1 MKTTAV
7 RFNEETRV
15 AERIAAFLDAH
26 PLVENVYYPG
36 LPSHPGYEIHASQS
50 TSNGAV
56 LSFSL
61 PSYAIAKAFVAA
73 MKIPVFAV
81 SLGGVESIL
90 SYPAKMS
97 HAAMEPEERA
107 KRGITDGLLRFSVG
121 LENEDDLL
129 EDFAQALE
137 KASQL
142 VTV

>member
-1 MKTTAV
+1 M
-7 RFNEETRV
+7 
-15 AERIAAFLDAH
+15 
-26 PLVENVYYPG
+26 
-36 LPSHPGYEIHASQS
+36 
-50 TSNGAV
+50 

-61 PSYAIAKAFVAA
+61 PSYDVAKAFVEA
-73 MKIPVFAV
+73 MQIPVFAV

-137 KASQL
+137 KALQ
-142 VTV
+142 VK